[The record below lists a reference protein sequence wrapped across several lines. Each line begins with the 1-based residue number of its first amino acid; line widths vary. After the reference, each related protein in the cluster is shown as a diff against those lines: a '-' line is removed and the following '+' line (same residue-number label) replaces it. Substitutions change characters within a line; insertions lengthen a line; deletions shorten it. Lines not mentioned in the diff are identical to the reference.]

1 MMERNIKCPKCQRAM
16 QKGYIPDA
24 TYGGVVLGTWVEGEV
39 ETGFLGAIKLKGKTR
54 RTITA
59 YRCSSCGYL
68 ESDVGGTVSM
78 RQNDLTPLDLIAGE
92 TRRGLAM
99 WTDDRR
105 LARDCYAEVWTATR
119 IDGFLECDKSLA
131 L

>member
-1 MMERNIKCPKCQRAM
+1 MESHYAPPQA
-16 QKGYIPDA
+16 D
-24 TYGGVVLGTWVEGEV
+24 L
-39 ETGFLGAIKLKGKTR
+39 
-54 RTITA
+54 
-59 YRCSSCGYL
+59 
-68 ESDVGGTVSM
+68 GGTVSM

-92 TRRGLAM
+92 TRRCLAM

-105 LARDCYAEVWTATR
+105 LARDCYAEVWTVTR

>member
-54 RTITA
+54 RTITT
-59 YRCSSCGYL
+59 YRCNSCGYQ
-68 ESDVGGTVSM
+68 ESADPQDNATTGSC
-78 RQNDLTPLDLIAGE
+78 
-92 TRRGLAM
+92 RRS
-99 WTDDRR
+99 
-105 LARDCYAEVWTATR
+105 
-119 IDGFLECDKSLA
+119 FEC
-131 L
+131 